1 MGNVSEYQYYE
12 FQAIDRPLTRQE
24 QAELRALSTRAEIS
38 ATRFTNVY
46 HFGNFKG
53 SPDQMMERYFDAH
66 VYTANW
72 GTRVFMLRLPRKLFD
87 PRRAAPYL
95 SDDRGLSLRTTR
107 EHVILTFSVEE
118 EPGDWEDTGED
129 WLAQL
134 LPLRSELLNGDL
146 RCLYLAWLSAAG
158 AGGLDDE
165 ETEPPVPPGL
175 RTLSGSQQALADF
188 LGIGRDLLGT
198 LPDSGPAVPARRAPT
213 RKVLASWLKALPAR
227 EKDAVLLRLMEG
239 KEPHLGM
246 ELLQRF
252 HDSHS
257 PAPEQADSN
266 PRRTVGQLLEAA
278 RAWREGQHRRAEAQR
293 AREQALRERVTAAA
307 RDKALQALAA
317 REAAAWK
324 EVDVHFA
331 SRKPKGY
338 DTGVQL
344 LKDLGEVARRQG
356 REAEFLTRV
365 QALRMLNAG
374 KPSLISR
381 LGRAGL

>member
-1 MGNVSEYQYYE
+1 MSEYQYYE

-38 ATRFTNVY
+38 STHFTNVY

-53 SPDQMMERYFDAH
+53 SPDKMMERYFDAH

-87 PRRAAPYL
+87 PRRAAPYVTE
-95 SDDRGLSLRTTR
+95 DRGLSLRATR

-118 EPGDWEDTGED
+118 EPGDWEDTGDD
-129 WLAQL
+129 WLARL
-134 LPLRSELLNGDL
+134 LPLRSELLHGDL
-146 RCLYLAWLSAAG
+146 RCLYLAWISAAR
-158 AGGLDDE
+158 AGDLDEE

-198 LPDSGPAVPARRAPT
+198 LSDSGPEAPARRAPS
-213 RKVLASWLKALPAR
+213 RKALSVWLRALPASD
-227 EKDAVLLRLMEG
+227 KNAVLLRLMEG
-239 KEPHLGM
+239 REPHLGT

-252 HDSHS
+252 HDSQS
-257 PAPEQADSN
+257 PAPQQVDSN
-266 PRRTVGQLLEAA
+266 PRRTVGQLREAA
-278 RAWREGQHRRAEAQR
+278 RAWREAQQRRTEAQR
-293 AREQALRERVTAAA
+293 AREQALRERVAAAA
-307 RDKALQALAA
+307 REKALQALAA

-324 EVDVHFA
+324 EVDAHFA
-331 SRKPKGY
+331 TRKPKGY

-344 LKDLGEVARRQG
+344 LRDLGEVARRQG
-356 REAEFLTRV
+356 REAEFLARV
-365 QALRMLNAG
+365 HTLRALNAS
-374 KPSLISR
+374 KSSLISR